1 MALTRRV
8 WTAGKFFVLTA
19 ALLATYL
26 VFAAAG
32 MRVAIR
38 MREVTVPNLAGRTG
52 SEAAA
57 LLGDIGLT
65 MAIEASARVDPK
77 VPKGTIAAQDP
88 PGGVP
93 TRRQRRVR
101 VWLSAGPTITRIPAL
116 VGEPERAAEARLEEE
131 AVTLV
136 DRAEIRSRDY
146 PSGTVVAQDPAPDT
160 EAAVVALLINRGE
173 RGATFV
179 MPDLIGIVGDSAAG
193 LLRAR
198 GFRVTIVGDHPYP
211 GVPPGVVLRHHP
223 PAGFRIAP
231 GEPIS
236 LEVSR

>member
-1 MALTRRV
+1 MALRKRV
-8 WTAGKFFVLTA
+8 WIAGKYVVLTG

-38 MREVTVPNLAGRTG
+38 MREVTVPDLVGRTV
-52 SEAAA
+52 SEATA
-57 LLGDIGLT
+57 LLGGIGLSAT
-65 MAIEASARVDPK
+65 IEESARVDSK
-77 VPKGTIAAQDP
+77 VSKGTIAAQDP

-93 TRRQRRVR
+93 TRRQRHVR
-101 VWLSAGPTITRIPAL
+101 IWLSAGPTAIRIPAL
-116 VGEPERAAEARLEEE
+116 VGEAERAAVARLEEE

-136 DRAEIRSRDY
+136 DRAQIRSRDY
-146 PSGTVVAQDPAPDT
+146 PSGAVVAQDPAPDT
-160 EAAVVALLINRGE
+160 EAAGVALLVNRGE

-179 MPDLIGIVGDSAAG
+179 MPDLIGITGDSAAG

-223 PAGFRIAP
+223 PAGFQIAP